1 MDSQRTDLV
10 VVGLGYVGLPL
21 VKGAVDAGLR
31 VVGFDVDRR
40 KLEGLNAGRSHVDDI
55 SDAQVAELIER
66 GFRAT
71 DDAEVFGRT
80 DTIVICV
87 PTPLECDQTPDLSA
101 VRGAAATIAGQLR
114 PGALVVLES
123 TTYPGTTEEILAPLL
138 EEGSGLRAGRDF
150 HLAFSPERIDPGNPT
165 WGLRNTPKIVGGL
178 TATSTKAAVIFYERF
193 IDTVVPVKGLAE
205 AEMAK
210 LLENTYRHINIALVN
225 EMAIFCDEL
234 GVDLWESIDAAATKP
249 FGFQAFRP
257 GPGVGG
263 HCIPIDP
270 NYLSYRVRSLGY
282 PFRFVEL
289 AQEVN
294 NRMPAYVVTRAQRML
309 NAHRKPLNGS
319 RVLLLGVTYKPD
331 IADERESPA
340 RPLGRRLLE
349 GGAELSYHDPAVAT
363 WTVGD
368 RTLTSVPDPVA
379 AAAEADLVVLV
390 QPHRAYDL
398 DALVAASPLLLD
410 TRGVT
415 DGERV
420 ERL

>member
-1 MDSQRTDLV
+1 
-10 VVGLGYVGLPL
+10 
-21 VKGAVDAGLR
+21 
-31 VVGFDVDRR
+31 
-40 KLEGLNAGRSHVDDI
+40 
-55 SDAQVAELIER
+55 
-66 GFRAT
+66 
-71 DDAEVFGRT
+71 
-80 DTIVICV
+80 
-87 PTPLECDQTPDLSA
+87 
-101 VRGAAATIAGQLR
+101 
-114 PGALVVLES
+114 
-123 TTYPGTTEEILAPLL
+123 
-138 EEGSGLRAGRDF
+138 
-150 HLAFSPERIDPGNPT
+150 
-165 WGLRNTPKIVGGL
+165 
-178 TATSTKAAVIFYERF
+178 VIFYERF
-193 IDTVVPVKGLAE
+193 IDTLVPVKGLAE

-294 NRMPAYVVTRAQRML
+294 NRMPAYVVTRAQRLL